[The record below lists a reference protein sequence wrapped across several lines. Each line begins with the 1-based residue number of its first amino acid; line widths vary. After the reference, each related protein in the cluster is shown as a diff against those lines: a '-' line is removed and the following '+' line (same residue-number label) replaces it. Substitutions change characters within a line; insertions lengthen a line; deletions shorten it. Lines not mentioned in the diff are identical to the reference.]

1 MKRFRF
7 RLEPLLRLRAHKEE
21 EWRLKL
27 GQAQAECSRIENQIQ
42 MLHRERSAVFASD
55 AGNDMDYHLSRALY
69 LGRIEDKTRELQQD
83 LTQAY
88 DRKEEVLKTY
98 TEARREYEAINKI
111 KEKRVAEYRK
121 EWFREEAKEIDD
133 IANSRIAG
141 GYRGTL

>member
-1 MKRFRF
+1 MKRFQF

-42 MLHRERSAVFASD
+42 LLQRERSAVFSAD
-55 AGNDMDYHLSRALY
+55 GGDDMDYHLSRSLY
-69 LGRIEDKTRELQQD
+69 LGRIEEKTRELRQD
-83 LTQAY
+83 LDNANI
-88 DRKEEVLKTY
+88 RKEEVLKTY
-98 TEARREYEAINKI
+98 TEVRREYEAINKI